1 MAIAEPAMADPDDS
15 HDDASSS
22 AERRR
27 YERVPSRSLIEV
39 RLPTWSALQ
48 SVYTVNLSMGGMRIS
63 LGSKAPLGT
72 KIDIILTL
80 PNGQRLRLPGPV
92 AHLGPAGDGDT
103 GERVEEMSVTTRD
116 EIKRYVVELT
126 AGRTPSP
133 VPPSKTIPPG
143 QLIKKKS

>member
-1 MAIAEPAMADPDDS
+1 MSVDDEDKS
-15 HDDASSS
+15 GS

-27 YERVPSRSLIEV
+27 YERIPSRSLIEV

-72 KIDIILTL
+72 AIDIILTL
-80 PNGQRLRLPGPV
+80 PNGQRLHLPGRV
-92 AHLGPAGDGDT
+92 AHLGPDGDSDI
-103 GERVEEMSVTTRD
+103 GVRFDQMSPSTRE
-116 EIKRYVVELT
+116 EIKRYVLEL
-126 AGRTPSP
+126 ASGRTPGP
-133 VPPSKTIPPG
+133 LTATKTIPPG

>member
-1 MAIAEPAMADPDDS
+1 MTDDDEKS
-15 HDDASSS
+15 GDVS

-27 YERVPSRSLIEV
+27 YERVSSRSLIEV

-72 KIDIILTL
+72 PIDIILTL
-80 PNGQRLRLPGPV
+80 PNGQRLHLPGKV
-92 AHLGPAGDGDT
+92 AHLGPAEDGDIGVRFEQMPT
-103 GERVEEMSVTTRD
+103 TTRD
-116 EIKRYVVELT
+116 EIKRYLLEIA
-126 AGRTPSP
+126 AGRTPGP

-143 QLIKKKS
+143 KLIKKT

>member
-1 MAIAEPAMADPDDS
+1 MATAEPAMADNEDS
-15 HDDASSS
+15 QDDASS

-39 RLPTWSALQ
+39 RLPNWSALQ

-63 LGSKAPLGT
+63 LGSGAPLGT
-72 KIDIILTL
+72 KIDIILAL
-80 PNGQRLRLPGPV
+80 PNGQRLHLPGKV
-92 AHLGPAGDGDT
+92 AHLGPAGDGDI
-103 GERVEEMSVTTRD
+103 GVRFEEMSPTTRD

-126 AGRTPSP
+126 SGRTPSP
-133 VPPSKTIPPG
+133 VPASKTIPPG

>member
-1 MAIAEPAMADPDDS
+1 MAVDNEDKS
-15 HDDASSS
+15 GS

-27 YERVPSRSLIEV
+27 YERITSRSLIEV

-63 LGSKAPLGT
+63 LGSKVPLGT
-72 KIDIILTL
+72 DIDIILTL
-80 PNGQRLRLPGPV
+80 PNAQRLHLPGKV
-92 AHLGPAGDGDT
+92 AHLGPAGDGDI
-103 GERVEEMSVTTRD
+103 GVRFEQMSDTTRD
-116 EIKRYVVELT
+116 EIKRYVLELS
-126 AGRTPSP
+126 AGRTPGL